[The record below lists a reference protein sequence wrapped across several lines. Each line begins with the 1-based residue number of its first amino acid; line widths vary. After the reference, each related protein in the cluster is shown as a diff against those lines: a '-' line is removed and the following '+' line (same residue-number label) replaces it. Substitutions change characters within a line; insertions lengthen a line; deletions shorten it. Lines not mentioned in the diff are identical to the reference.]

1 MLFFYYCSIYIELL
15 FENELWCRQKNFEFV
30 SILDTGGPRFSEL
43 ARSDIF

>member
-1 MLFFYYCSIYIELL
+1 MLFFYYCSIYIE
-15 FENELWCRQKNFEFV
+15 RQKNFEFV